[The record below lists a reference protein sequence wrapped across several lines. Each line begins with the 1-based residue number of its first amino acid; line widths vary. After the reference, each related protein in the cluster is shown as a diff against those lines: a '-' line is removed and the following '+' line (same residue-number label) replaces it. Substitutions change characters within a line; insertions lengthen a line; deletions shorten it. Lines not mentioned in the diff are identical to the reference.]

1 MSDSAAAQAGEECAH
16 TRGQS
21 PSRHLDQ
28 QQSRPAVQQREREV
42 RDHGPLGRA
51 RRRPGPEQQGRP
63 RAGLTS
69 SWASAWK
76 AALTPMMKGVGVLS
90 TSRSCAGRMGT

>member
-1 MSDSAAAQAGEECAH
+1 MSDSAVAQAGVECAH

-21 PSRHLDQ
+21 PSRHPDQ
-28 QQSRPAVQQREREV
+28 QQSRPAVQQRELVV
-42 RDHGPLGRA
+42 RDQGPLGRA
-51 RRRPGPEQQGRP
+51 RGRPSPEQQGRP
-63 RAGLTS
+63 RGGLTS